1 MYLAHFELVIFIIL
15 LNNMLFY
22 SYYGAVLI
30 VNIYETGNIEIIYA
44 FFILLLLIFFKEEIV
59 QIFQNNFVDLIIVIS
74 LRLICDR
81 NIFNCLRIVID
92 INVNLAPFLKN
103 NMIIWLDDK
112 FSINKYSLVEAVWF
126 LSAHLTFVYITFMY

>member
-1 MYLAHFELVIFIIL
+1 MYLAHFELVVFIIL

-126 LSAHLTFVYITFMY
+126 FSAHLTFVYITFMY

>member
-1 MYLAHFELVIFIIL
+1 MYLAHFELVVFIIL

-59 QIFQNNFVDLIIVIS
+59 QIFQNNFVDLIIVII

-112 FSINKYSLVEAVWF
+112 FSINKYSLVEAV
-126 LSAHLTFVYITFMY
+126 

>member
-112 FSINKYSLVEAVWF
+112 FSINKYSLVEAV
-126 LSAHLTFVYITFMY
+126 

>member
-22 SYYGAVLI
+22 SYYRAVLI

-44 FFILLLLIFFKEEIV
+44 FLILLLLIFFKEEIV
-59 QIFQNNFVDLIIVIS
+59 QIFQYNFVDFIIVII

-103 NMIIWLDDK
+103 NMIIWLDNK
-112 FSINKYSLVEAVWF
+112 FAINKYSLVQAVWF
-126 LSAHLTFVYITFMY
+126 LSAHLTFVYIIFMY

>member
-1 MYLAHFELVIFIIL
+1 MYLAHFELVVFIIL

-112 FSINKYSLVEAVWF
+112 FSINKYSLVEAV
-126 LSAHLTFVYITFMY
+126 